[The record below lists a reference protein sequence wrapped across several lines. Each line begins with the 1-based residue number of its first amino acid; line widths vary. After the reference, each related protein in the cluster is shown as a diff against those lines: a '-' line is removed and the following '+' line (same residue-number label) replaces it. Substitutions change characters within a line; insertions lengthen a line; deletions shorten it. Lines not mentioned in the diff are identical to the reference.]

1 MIIMSTHWIEELDGF
16 STRMCCSNNSNLE
29 DNIFGTFCLYS
40 TVNDSTC
47 HMHIYNIYIDIARYM
62 SSCKLIMCIYF
73 YLSINLSSVI

>member
-47 HMHIYNIYIDIARYM
+47 HMHIYIIYTLTLQDTCLHVNLLCVYTSI
-62 SSCKLIMCIYF
+62 
-73 YLSINLSSVI
+73 YLSIYLV